1 MICLCSGPV
10 TVEDGHHLPTT
21 EEGGGEGEEEEEE
34 EGATAGEVDT
44 PDPGQGQG
52 PTVLVSILKVIKT

>member
-1 MICLCSGPV
+1 MIWLCSGPV

-21 EEGGGEGEEEEEE
+21 EEEEGEGEEEEEE
-34 EGATAGEVDT
+34 GGTAGEVDT